1 MDAQLCVHC
10 IKDEK
15 EELLLRPVRL
25 IYAWDN
31 WYLLY
36 INEDYRDNS
45 DFHIEKLEQFTKIR
59 TARKAKSLC
68 IKDIVDTLSQNLF
81 KVKEKRYNKKMRK
94 KYPSDITRTQFEHI
108 RGILESGKKKTAPRK
123 VDLYEIFCAILYL
136 LKSGWRMLPE
146 TFPKWNTVYYYFS
159 IWNKAQA
166 EKPSLLHQCLKKI
179 DWRGSY
185 KTGAEVLQEQLSYS
199 RCAEC

>member
-1 MDAQLCVHC
+1 MNNK
-10 IKDEK
+10 I
-15 EELLLRPVRL
+15 
-25 IYAWDN
+25 
-31 WYLLY
+31 
-36 INEDYRDNS
+36 
-45 DFHIEKLEQFTKIR
+45 DFFSGYSLE
-59 TARKAKSLC
+59 
-68 IKDIVDTLSQNLF
+68 LF

-94 KYPSDITRTQFEHI
+94 KYPSDITRAQFEHI
-108 RGILESGKKKTAPRK
+108 RGILASGKKKTAPRK

-136 LKSGWRMLPE
+136 LKSGCQWRMLPE

-159 IWNKAQA
+159 IWNKAQD

>member
-1 MDAQLCVHC
+1 MAENENVNETVKIL
-10 IKDEK
+10 K
-15 EELLLRPVRL
+15 ERHEWLSAYLRDSGLEPNALVGA
-25 IYAWDN
+25 YEHTDN
-31 WYLLY
+31 
-36 INEDYRDNS
+36 
-45 DFHIEKLEQFTKIR
+45 
-59 TARKAKSLC
+59 A
-68 IKDIVDTLSQNLF
+68 DTLIQGLRKLFNLSDDWNLKLKTAGDVLRLL

-94 KYPSDITRTQFEHI
+94 KYPSDITRAQFEHI

-136 LKSGWRMLPE
+136 LKSGCQWRMLPE

-159 IWNKAQA
+159 IWNKAQD

>member
-1 MDAQLCVHC
+1 MAENENVNETVKIL
-10 IKDEK
+10 K
-15 EELLLRPVRL
+15 ERHEWLSAYLRDSGLEPNALVGA
-25 IYAWDN
+25 YEHTDN
-31 WYLLY
+31 
-36 INEDYRDNS
+36 
-45 DFHIEKLEQFTKIR
+45 
-59 TARKAKSLC
+59 A
-68 IKDIVDTLSQNLF
+68 DTLIQGLRKLFNLSDDWNLKLKTAGDVLRLL

-94 KYPSDITRTQFEHI
+94 KYPSDITRAQFEHI

-136 LKSGWRMLPE
+136 LKSGCQWRMLPE

-159 IWNKAQA
+159 IWNKAQD
-166 EKPSLLHQCLKKI
+166 EKPSLLHQCLKKKS
-179 DWRGSY
+179 WRGSY

>member
-1 MDAQLCVHC
+1 MRGSGTAVDF
-10 IKDEK
+10 
-15 EELLLRPVRL
+15 LLRQALRL
-25 IYAWDN
+25 CGCGVPSPQKILHKRSAEAF
-31 WYLLY
+31 L
-36 INEDYRDNS
+36 RDGFPS
-45 DFHIEKLEQFTKIR
+45 VPTERGCLSLP
-59 TARKAKSLC
+59 KS
-68 IKDIVDTLSQNLF
+68 LF
-81 KVKEKRYNKKMRK
+81 KVKEIQYNKRMRK
-94 KYPSDITRTQFEHI
+94 KYPSDITRGQFEHI

-123 VDLYEIFCAILYL
+123 ADLYEIFCAILYL
-136 LKSGWRMLPE
+136 LKSGCQWRMLPE

-159 IWNKAQA
+159 IWNKAQD